1 MNNKQLLV
9 HLWKFAFSFFEFMFA
24 QNKKLI
30 KTFTIFDANFISE

>member
-1 MNNKQLLV
+1 MTICVYGKNINFIQL
-9 HLWKFAFSFFEFMFA
+9 SFMFA